1 VATLHS
7 GGLQLPGTFSNQF
20 LAHLQ
25 VAAAGRFNE
34 GKGFFLTTTGTDADG
49 AEITHCH
56 WLHPS
61 IPLSFRYDVRDGS
74 DNRVAPVMLDHKE
87 IDNIAEAMELPNGVR
102 GNDGVWWPFAEPL

>member
-25 VAAAGRFNE
+25 VAAAARFRE

-49 AEITHCH
+49 AEVTHCH

-61 IPLSFRYDVRDGS
+61 IPLTFRYDVRDGS